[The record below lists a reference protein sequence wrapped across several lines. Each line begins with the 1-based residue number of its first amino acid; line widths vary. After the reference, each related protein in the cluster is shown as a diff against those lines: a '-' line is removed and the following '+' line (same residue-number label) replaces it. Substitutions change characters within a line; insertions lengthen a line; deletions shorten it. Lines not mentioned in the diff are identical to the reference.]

1 MQLGRRPEAGRH
13 AAAEIPRG
21 HGHPSPNIG
30 GQSVAGGHGDGGG
43 LDGLEAVVPSP
54 AGCVVAVNSLRW
66 DQLIMYPYVK
76 QHEPIKAGKVRCFHF
91 ISF

>member
-1 MQLGRRPEAGRH
+1 MRLPSS
-13 AAAEIPRG
+13 AACDG
-21 HGHPSPNIG
+21 HGSPNNLG
-30 GQSVAGGHGDGGG
+30 GSWALAMI

-66 DQLIMYPYVK
+66 DQLIMYLYVK

-91 ISF
+91 ISS